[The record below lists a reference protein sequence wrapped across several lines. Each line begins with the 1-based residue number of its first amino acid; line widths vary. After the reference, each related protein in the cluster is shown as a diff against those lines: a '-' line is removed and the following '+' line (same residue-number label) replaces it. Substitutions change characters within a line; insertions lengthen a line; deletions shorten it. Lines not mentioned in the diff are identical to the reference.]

1 MAKMLFKQGG
11 FKILAEDIAK
21 LPSGKINE
29 LIRTAGATCYQTR
42 ETIKKTPEEFIKMLR
57 NRGHLSVLEHSWYCF
72 AVYPSRQ
79 IKTELSKIGYR
90 FYQANNL
97 FSITE
102 NRERQKLIISGNAR
116 MFNEAHARNYDFHVL
131 NMIYAMISFGNRALF
146 PNTIGRDDSFF
157 NGVIEMNPELILPE
171 EKMSHTAMCVEF
183 NQHCRG
189 FTHEHVRHRLASFSQ
204 ESTRYVDYAKG
215 DVNLDEFQMQFVLPY
230 NNGFDFLKKIE
241 FICNGETYRMS
252 PADFTDMIEAFYR
265 GLRKAGLKPEEARQW
280 LPIGLKSQIVTTANL
295 KEWRHWF
302 YMRTT
307 EFAHPE
313 IRWTALNLLRFCK
326 GRWPDLFNDFEF
338 DKAKKDG
345 SECAVFAGLQTP

>member
-21 LPSGKINE
+21 LSSDKINE
-29 LIRTAGATCYQTR
+29 LIKTAGTTCYQTR
-42 ETIKKTPEEFIKMLR
+42 ETTKKTPEEFISMLR
-57 NRGHLSVLEHSWYCF
+57 NRGHLSVLEHSWYC
-72 AVYPSRQ
+72 
-79 IKTELSKIGYR
+79 LSIHPRRMVKLDKIGYQL
-90 FYQANNL
+90 YQANNL
-97 FSITE
+97 FQITE
-102 NRERQKLIISGNAR
+102 NKKKGCLIVSGNAR
-116 MFNEAHARNYDFHVL
+116 MFNEAYIGNNYSVL
-131 NMIYAMISFGNRALF
+131 DGIIGMLNQENPILF
-146 PNTIGRDDSFF
+146 PIHNRNNLLFF
-157 NGVIEMNPELILPE
+157 NGKIAMNPELISPKE
-171 EKMSHTAMCVEF
+171 IISHTAMCVEF

-215 DVNLDEFQMQFVLPY
+215 DVNLDDFQMQFVLPY
-230 NNGFDFLKKIE
+230 NDEFDFSKEIE
-241 FICNGETYRMS
+241 FVCGGKTYRMS
-252 PADFTDMIEAFYR
+252 PVDFTNMIEAFYR
-265 GLRKAGLKPEEARQW
+265 GARKVGLKPEEARQW

-326 GRWPDLFNDFEF
+326 GRWPNLFNDFEF
-338 DKAKKDG
+338 SKVKKDG
-345 SECAVFAGLQTP
+345 SECAVFVGSQTP